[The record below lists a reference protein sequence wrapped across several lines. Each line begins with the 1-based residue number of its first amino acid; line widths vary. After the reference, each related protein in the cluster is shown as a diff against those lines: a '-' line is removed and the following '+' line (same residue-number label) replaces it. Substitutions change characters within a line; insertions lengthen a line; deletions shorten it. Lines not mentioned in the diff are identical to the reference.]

1 MSTEATFL
9 DEAGFQRGSRK
20 ESSQLHETSRIK
32 PHKFWRTNYCVDSTE
47 LNHLTIEL

>member
-1 MSTEATFL
+1 MNTEATFL
-9 DEAGFQRGSRK
+9 DEAGFQGGSRK

-32 PHKFWRTNYCVDSTE
+32 PHIHWRTNYCVDNTG